1 LCLVAGIKRYNKVN
15 TEWSKFAMGMKLNR
29 SAFLNFNSARG
40 TPKMNPFDDYDQEP
54 RRGQPPPPP
63 KRPMAVYCIVGVCA
77 AMLQVAIIASAAL
90 LLFGNINAP
99 ASPESQI
106 ISGTKAILAS
116 NAKYVVADADL
127 REGKIEIKDLTS
139 GKIASFSAA
148 DIKNG
153 SFKFANG
160 GGEEV
165 SVEPRKAETIAA
177 NKPANIPD
185 GMTNYLYPGVPHRVI
200 SYAKSEGQEDGDI
213 EQFTDDPIP
222 KVFATFEKNLLAEGY
237 SITSKTL
244 YEDSGSIVF
253 GLERPSRVIAID
265 AVHEEGRTKIAI
277 QYNFNAR

>member
-1 LCLVAGIKRYNKVN
+1 
-15 TEWSKFAMGMKLNR
+15 MGMKLNR

-40 TPKMNPFDDYDQEP
+40 TPKMNPFGDHDHDLEP
-54 RRGQPPPPP
+54 RRHQPPPP
-63 KRPMAVYCIVGVCA
+63 KKPMAAYYIVAVCA

-99 ASPESQI
+99 SSPESQI
-106 ISGTKAILAS
+106 IAGTKALLAS
-116 NAKYVVADADL
+116 NPKYVVAGADL

-139 GKIASFSAA
+139 GAIASFSAA
-148 DIKNG
+148 EIKNG
-153 SFKFANG
+153 TFKFANS

-165 SVEPRKAETIAA
+165 SVEPIKAETIAA
-177 NKPANIPD
+177 SKPANISV
-185 GMTNYLYPGVPHRVI
+185 GMIPHLYPGSAHRAI
-200 SYAKSEGQEDGDI
+200 SYAASDGQEDGDV

-222 KVFATFEKNLLAEGY
+222 KVFATFEKSLLADGY

-253 GLERPSRVIAID
+253 GRERPNRVIAID

-277 QYNFNAR
+277 QYNFNVR